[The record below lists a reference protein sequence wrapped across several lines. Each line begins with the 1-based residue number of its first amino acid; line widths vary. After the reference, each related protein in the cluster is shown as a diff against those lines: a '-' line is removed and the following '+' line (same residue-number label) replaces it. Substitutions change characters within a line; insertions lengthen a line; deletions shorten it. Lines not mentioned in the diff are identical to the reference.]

1 MGCIMNRCVKCG
13 VRIIDQTESCPLCC
27 CVVEQCK
34 GKQIQARYPDIRLKE
49 RKLDLILRILLFLSI
64 AISVLCIVI
73 NVTHHTDIWWSAI
86 VVGGLAYAQ
95 LMLFFVVEN
104 EHAGYRSK
112 VVLGTACGMAYVVLI
127 DCVFGFTRWSINYA
141 IPAALLAVDGM
152 IIAAM
157 FVNMRNW
164 QSYLMFQI
172 LMILCSGVCI
182 LLSLIEVITKPEVSY
197 TAFGFSCMMFL
208 ATFIIG
214 GRRAINE
221 LKRRFHVR

>member
-1 MGCIMNRCVKCG
+1 MNKCVKCG
-13 VRIIDQTESCPLCC
+13 VRIIDQAESCPLCC
-27 CVVEQCK
+27 CVVEK
-34 GKQIQARYPDIRLKE
+34 SEEKQRQARYPDIRFKE
-49 RKLDLILRILLFLSI
+49 RKLDLFIRILLFLSI
-64 AISVLCIVI
+64 VAGVLSVVV
-73 NVTHHTDIWWSAI
+73 NYTHQTGIWWCVI
-86 VVGGLAYAQ
+86 VVGGLAYVQ
-95 LMLFFVVEN
+95 LIMFFFIEN

-112 VVLGTACGMAYVVLI
+112 VVIGTACGMAYVILI
-127 DCVFGFTRWSINYA
+127 DYVFGFTRWSLNYA

-152 IIAAM
+152 IIVAM

-172 LMILCSGVCI
+172 LMILCSGVCV
-182 LLSLIEVITKPEVSY
+182 LFSLIEIITEPEVSY

-214 GRRAINE
+214 GRRAMNE